1 MPKAPSLAAHSAS
14 AQTVPPQ
21 KDKAAG
27 CPSAGD
33 TWNDIAGDVQSS
45 TCLGAV
51 TSREGQGAVALQLLH
66 TRTKSGQAGWAVTR
80 TSFGFCTVSPQ
91 SHLVALSPVLL
102 VPGRS
107 SRQERG
113 GSCSAGSRL

>member
-21 KDKAAG
+21 QDKAAG

-66 TRTKSGQAGWAVTR
+66 TRTKSG
-80 TSFGFCTVSPQ
+80 
-91 SHLVALSPVLL
+91 
-102 VPGRS
+102 
-107 SRQERG
+107 
-113 GSCSAGSRL
+113 